1 MTNIIGFCFI
11 HGVSIFCT
19 AYARYNLFFGGIL
32 KFGTDYIYSDTDSV
46 FVKNYDTPEHLKV
59 IQDYNEYIT
68 NLLKKACDFHHIP
81 YEKLSPRTIKGEPKP
96 LGVWDF
102 EGSGHFKSL
111 RAKCYMTETKGKY
124 VMTVS
129 GLDKNK
135 AVKYL
140 HKTFGNNLFDCFND
154 DMYIPRGH
162 TGKQTH
168 TYIENAFEGD
178 VIDYQGVTYH
188 YTEKSAIHL
197 ENSDYSLD
205 LDNDYILYLLEAQQ
219 YGQY

>member
-1 MTNIIGFCFI
+1 MTNTIGFCFI

-81 YEKLSPRTIKGEPKP
+81 YEKLSPKTIKGEPKP

-102 EGSGHFKSL
+102 EGSGH
-111 RAKCYMTETKGKY
+111 
-124 VMTVS
+124 
-129 GLDKNK
+129 
-135 AVKYL
+135 
-140 HKTFGNNLFDCFND
+140 
-154 DMYIPRGH
+154 
-162 TGKQTH
+162 
-168 TYIENAFEGD
+168 
-178 VIDYQGVTYH
+178 
-188 YTEKSAIHL
+188 
-197 ENSDYSLD
+197 
-205 LDNDYILYLLEAQQ
+205 LEACIRRRSSRREQTGL
-219 YGQY
+219 YKIRIPSPKDNTA